1 MVPRTRARAIVGSLV
16 VMCAT
21 AVAFVGAQNQGREQF
36 TAFAVNL
43 SNVSAPRGNN
53 AGTVDIVIERWS
65 TEGERERLMTIFVE
79 KGPDALLDA
88 LQDVK
93 PRVGYIGTPNSLGY
107 DLRAAWQESLPEG
120 GRRIVIVTD
129 RRIGFWEARNRPRS
143 IDYPFTLIE
152 MRLDGDDRGEGKLS
166 LATKVDI
173 SDDRKTIEL
182 ENYASQPVLLKN
194 IRKRT

>member
-1 MVPRTRARAIVGSLV
+1 MVPRTRARALAGSFVLI
-16 VMCAT
+16 CAT
-21 AVAFVGAQNQGREQF
+21 AVTLAGAQNRGREQF

-43 SNVSAPRGNN
+43 SNVSSPRGNN
-53 AGTVDIVIERWS
+53 AGILDIVIERWS
-65 TEGERERLMTIFVE
+65 SQGERERLMTTFVE
-79 KGPDALLDA
+79 KGPEALLDA

-129 RRIGFWEARNRPRS
+129 WRIGFWEARNGPWRS

-152 MRLDGDDRGEGKLS
+152 MRLNDDDRGEGKLS
-166 LATKVDI
+166 LATKVGI
-173 SDDRKTIEL
+173 SEDRKTIEL
-182 ENYASQPVLLKN
+182 ENYAVDSPSS
-194 IRKRT
+194 